1 MLKRRSAIA
10 LVGSGTVW
18 YNTIRDTIFRCVK
31 DDAEKKK
38 KRKKQKKSQKSETY
52 ATSRECNQSGGK
64 KKHKL
69 QGSRQQN
76 LFRKGGR
83 GVVGGRWNLKFAH
96 V

>member
-31 DDAEKKK
+31 DDAQKKKK

-76 LFRKGGR
+76 LFRKGARRER
-83 GVVGGRWNLKFAH
+83 GVDGI
-96 V
+96 

>member
-38 KRKKQKKSQKSETY
+38 KNERKKKKSQKSETY
-52 ATSRECNQSGGK
+52 ATSRECKQRSTSCKAADSRISSG
-64 KKHKL
+64 
-69 QGSRQQN
+69 RVA
-76 LFRKGGR
+76 GR
-83 GVVGGRWNLKFAH
+83 EEVGGRWNLKFAH